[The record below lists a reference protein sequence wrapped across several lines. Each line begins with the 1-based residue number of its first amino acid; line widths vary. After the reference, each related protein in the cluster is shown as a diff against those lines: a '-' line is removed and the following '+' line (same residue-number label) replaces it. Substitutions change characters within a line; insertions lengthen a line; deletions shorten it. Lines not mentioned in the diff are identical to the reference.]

1 LALVTKTKESSFPS
15 LQAEYLNI
23 LKQAN
28 YKLWAWS
35 IKPQERLV
43 AAPSM
48 AKGPSVLLNRKPLNQ
63 NNHGAKSQV
72 FVSTGQGEAGA
83 FSLGVSA
90 YHSIW

>member
-1 LALVTKTKESSFPS
+1 LGLPRRFVFFPTFSFPFLPTPALQSSPLALVTKTKESSFPS

-48 AKGPSVLLNRKPLNQ
+48 AKGPSVLLNR
-63 NNHGAKSQV
+63 H
-72 FVSTGQGEAGA
+72 
-83 FSLGVSA
+83 
-90 YHSIW
+90 